1 MFHRRVRQGLY
12 ALVGQLGST
21 SKISRVIYEKA
32 LLWSLA
38 WALGLPKNERLAPL
52 PVPLILPTFYARDG
66 PKS

>member
-1 MFHRRVRQGLY
+1 MRLLVNWDPRPRYQGL
-12 ALVGQLGST
+12 SM
-21 SKISRVIYEKA
+21 RRP